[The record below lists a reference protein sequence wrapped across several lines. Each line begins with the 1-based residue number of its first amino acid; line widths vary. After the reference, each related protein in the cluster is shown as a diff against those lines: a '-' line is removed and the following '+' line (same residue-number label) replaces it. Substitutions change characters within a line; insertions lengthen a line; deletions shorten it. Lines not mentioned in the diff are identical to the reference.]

1 MLRRPAAR
9 SAFVRSR
16 FSFAPSDAPVLVSAR
31 VAGAGPRT
39 RLALT
44 AIRSAAMLVA
54 AFSTMACSGGD
65 GGASGITTPPAP
77 PPPAAPSEPLLA
89 MGQRLFDLEAFGG
102 NGRTCVTC
110 HMRETGTITLE
121 AVAARLLT
129 SPADPLFLHDG
140 LDAGAQGTS
149 RILREATIRVELKLP
164 PSVTL
169 VDNPTQR
176 TIVVNRG
183 VPTTI
188 NAPALDGASLAA
200 LMVDLRNVDLQEQAR
215 DAILGHA
222 KGTVTPT
229 REQLDAIAAFEQQD
243 DRFFSSSALHAN
255 ARGGPR
261 VELPQGTSES
271 EKRGRLFFLETGA
284 EGTTQGMCGGCHG
297 GPMLNEITALGAQEA
312 QATGA
317 LPSQAPL
324 GAKFANARVSE
335 RNAANNPLFTFR
347 IDNGA
352 GDVRSIVSPDPG
364 IMLTERQSSRH
375 LSFFVPAGIHPA
387 LFANF
392 FKTPSLWGIKNTPPY
407 FHDNSAKTLRDV
419 ADHYGDHLFKQ
430 FPFKKVFNT
439 LTEQERIDIVA
450 YLNLL

>member
-16 FSFAPSDAPVLVSAR
+16 FSIAPSDTPVLVNAR

-39 RLALT
+39 RLDRT
-44 AIRSAAMLVA
+44 AIRSAALLVA
-54 AFSTMACSGGD
+54 VFSTMACSGGD
-65 GGASGITTPPAP
+65 GGTNGITTPPP
-77 PPPAAPSEPLLA
+77 PPPPPAPSEPLLT
-89 MGQRLFDLEAFGG
+89 MGQRLFDTETFGG
-102 NGRTCVTC
+102 NGRTCATC

-129 SPADPLFLHDG
+129 SPTDPLFLHDG
-140 LDAGAQGTS
+140 LDGGTQGTS
-149 RILREATIRVELKLP
+149 RIMREATIRVELKLP

-169 VDNPTQR
+169 IDNPAQR
-176 TIVVNRG
+176 TIVVHRG
-183 VPTTI
+183 VPSTI
-188 NAPALDGASLAA
+188 NTPGIDGASLAA
-200 LMVDLRNVDLQEQAR
+200 LMVDLRHVDLQEQAR

-222 KGTVTPT
+222 KGTVAPT

-243 DRFFSSSALHAN
+243 DRFFSSSALHGN
-255 ARGGPR
+255 AKGGAR
-261 VELPQGTSES
+261 VELPQGTTES

-284 EGTTQGMCGGCHG
+284 EGTTQGMCGMCHG
-297 GPMLNEITALGAQEA
+297 GPMLNEITALGSQEA

-317 LPSQAPL
+317 VPAQVPI
-324 GAKFANARVSE
+324 GAKFSNAQVSE
-335 RNAANNPLFTFR
+335 RNLSKNPLFTFR

-375 LSFFVPAGIHPA
+375 LGFFVPAGTHPA

-392 FKTPSLWGIKNTPPY
+392 FKTGSLWGVKNTSPY

-419 ADHYGDHLFKQ
+419 VDHYGDHLFKQ
-430 FPFKKVFNT
+430 FPFKRVVNT
-439 LTEQERIDIVA
+439 LTEQERTDIVA